1 MKLIY
6 AIVPGEDAS
15 DVVGKLNENGFQAT
29 KISTT
34 GGFLRKKNTTL
45 MIGVEDEH
53 WKKVIGIIK
62 DICQER
68 QTIEVKMP
76 YVNMNGMGTMSYTS
90 LPQKIEVG
98 GAVIFVVNVD
108 YYEKI

>member
-53 WKKVIGIIK
+53 WK
-62 DICQER
+62 R
-68 QTIEVKMP
+68 
-76 YVNMNGMGTMSYTS
+76 
-90 LPQKIEVG
+90 
-98 GAVIFVVNVD
+98 
-108 YYEKI
+108 